1 MNKVTLEESRNPHV
15 LEVVNGTIDLVEITP
30 NVSYVR
36 VIENRTG
43 TETQTKRQVVHG
55 EHGTLALESNFVV
68 KSIQQEYNPVT
79 KAFQKAFD

>member
-15 LEVVNGTIDLVEITP
+15 LEVSNGYIELAEITP

-36 VIENRTG
+36 VIESKTG
-43 TETQTKRQVVHG
+43 TDVQTMRKVVHG
-55 EHGTLALESNFVV
+55 EHGTLALESNYIV